1 MTGPLLVTG
10 GTGLLGSAVRKIRP
24 DAIFLSRSDGD
35 LRDRSVAQR
44 LLEEIRPGQ
53 VLHLAGLVG
62 GVKAN
67 AAHNSRFFE
76 ENALINT
83 AVLSAA
89 RSLRIQRLASLLSSC
104 AFPLFS
110 DRATTE
116 NDLHLA
122 LPYDGNAGY
131 GQAKRMLDIHTRLVA
146 KEEGWHWTTL
156 APVTLYGPQDSFD
169 PEGGHVVGSLIRR
182 CWAAKTT
189 GAPYVVW
196 GSGRAVR
203 QFAFVEDV
211 ARIAVDAVQRNLDAS
226 TTIIAPD
233 AGITI
238 QTLAETIATVMG
250 YAGPI
255 VFDRNQP
262 EGVLVKRLH
271 SMTFSAR
278 FPECRFT
285 SLKTGLEETVRW
297 FIDHTTAGEGVSS
310 GTPPLCHQSSGVAL
324 Q

>member
-10 GTGLLGSAVRKIRP
+10 GTGLLGSAVRRIRP
-24 DAIFLSRSDGD
+24 DAIFLSRADGD
-35 LRDRSVAQR
+35 LRDRSVAHR
-44 LLEEIRPGQ
+44 LLAEIRPAQ

-67 AAHNSRFFE
+67 AAQNSRFFE

-89 RSLRIQRLASLLSSC
+89 KSLRIQRLVSLLSSC

-116 NDLHLA
+116 NDLQSA

-131 GQAKRMLDIHTRLVA
+131 GHAKRMLDVHTRLVA
-146 KEEGWHWTTL
+146 KEEGWKWTTL
-156 APVTLYGPQDSFD
+156 TPVTLYGPQDSFD

-211 ARIAVDAVQRNLDAS
+211 ANIAVDAVQRNLDAT

-238 QTLAETIATVMG
+238 QTLAETIASAMG
-250 YAGPI
+250 YTGPI
-255 VFDRNQP
+255 VFDRSQP
-262 EGVLVKRLH
+262 EGVLIKRLH
-271 SMTFSAR
+271 SMTFSTR
-278 FPECRFT
+278 FPDCRFT
-285 SLKTGLEETVRW
+285 SLTAGLEKTVRW
-297 FIDHTTAGEGVSS
+297 FLDYATAGDGVSS
-310 GTPPLCHQSSGVAL
+310 GPPPLCHQS
-324 Q
+324 

>member
-10 GTGLLGSAVRKIRP
+10 GTGLLGSAIRKIRP
-24 DAIFLSRSDGD
+24 DAIFLSRADGD

-44 LLEEIRPGQ
+44 LLEDIRPGQ
-53 VLHLAGLVG
+53 ILHLAGLVG

-67 AAHNSRFFE
+67 AACNSRFFE
-76 ENALINT
+76 DNALINT

-89 RSLRIQRLASLLSSC
+89 RSLGIQKLISLLSSC

-116 NDLHLA
+116 DDLQAA

-131 GQAKRMLDIHTRLVA
+131 GYAKRMLDLHTRLVA
-146 KEEGWHWTTL
+146 KEEDWKWTTL
-156 APVTLYGPQDSFD
+156 TPVTLYGPQDSFD
-169 PEGGHVVGSLIRR
+169 SESGHVVGSLISR

-189 GAPYVVW
+189 GTPLVVW

-203 QFAFVEDV
+203 QFVFVDDV
-211 ARIAVDAVQRNLDAS
+211 AKIAVDAVQRNLDS
-226 TTIIAPD
+226 TTTIIAPD

-238 QTLAETIATVMG
+238 QTLAETIASVMG
-250 YAGPI
+250 YMGPM
-255 VFDRNQP
+255 VFDRTQP

-271 SMTFSAR
+271 SRSFAER
-278 FPECRFT
+278 FPDCRFT
-285 SLKTGLEETVRW
+285 SLKSGLEATVRW
-297 FIDHTTAGEGVSS
+297 FIDHSLS
-310 GTPPLCHQSSGVAL
+310 GKGISNGSLPLCHQS
-324 Q
+324 

>member
-24 DAIFLSRSDGD
+24 DAVFLSRADGD

-44 LLEEIRPGQ
+44 LLEEIRPAQ
-53 VLHLAGLVG
+53 VLHLAGSVG

-67 AAHNSRFFE
+67 AASNCRFFE
-76 ENALINT
+76 DNALINT
-83 AVLSAA
+83 AVLAAA
-89 RSLRIQRLASLLSSC
+89 RSLKIQRLISLLSSC

-110 DRATTE
+110 ERATSE
-116 NDLHLA
+116 DDLHTA

-146 KEEGWHWTTL
+146 KETGWNWTTL

-189 GAPYVVW
+189 GTPFVVW

-203 QFAFVEDV
+203 QFAFVDDV
-211 ARIAVDAVQRNLDAS
+211 ANIAVDALRRNLEAT

-238 QTLAETIATVMG
+238 QTLAETIASAMG
-250 YAGPI
+250 YTGPI

-271 SMTFSAR
+271 STTFSAR
-278 FPECRFT
+278 FPACRFT
-285 SLKTGLEETVRW
+285 SLTTGLEKTVRW
-297 FIDHTTAGEGVSS
+297 FQDHSTAGDGASNA
-310 GTPPLCHQSSGVAL
+310 TPPRWHQSSGVAL

>member
-1 MTGPLLVTG
+1 MTSPLLVTG
-10 GTGLLGSAVRKIRP
+10 GTGLLGSAIRKIRP
-24 DAIFLSRSDGD
+24 DAIFLSRADGD

-44 LLEEIRPGQ
+44 LLEEIRPGTI
-53 VLHLAGLVG
+53 LHLAGLVG

-67 AAHNSRFFE
+67 AACNSRFFE
-76 ENALINT
+76 DNALINT

-89 RSLRIQRLASLLSSC
+89 RALEIQRVISFLSSC

-116 NDLHLA
+116 DDLQAA

-131 GQAKRMLDIHTRLVA
+131 GYAKRMLDLHTRLVA
-146 KEEGWHWTTL
+146 KEEGWKWTTL
-156 APVTLYGPQDSFD
+156 TPVTIYGPQDSFD
-169 PEGGHVVGSLIRR
+169 PEGGHVVGSLISR

-189 GAPYVVW
+189 GTPYVVW

-203 QFAFVEDV
+203 QFVFVDDV
-211 ARIAVDAVQRNLDAS
+211 AKIAVDAIHRNVDS
-226 TTIIAPD
+226 TTTIIAPD

-238 QTLAETIATVMG
+238 QTLAETIAAIIG
-250 YAGPI
+250 YTGP
-255 VFDRNQP
+255 VVYDRSQP

-278 FPECRFT
+278 FPHCRFT
-285 SLKTGLEETVRW
+285 SLRDGLEATVRW
-297 FIDHTTAGEGVSS
+297 FIEHSTSGEGVSS
-310 GTPPLCHQSSGVAL
+310 GSSPLCHQS
-324 Q
+324 

>member
-10 GTGLLGSAVRKIRP
+10 GTGLLGSAVRRIRP
-24 DAIFLSRSDGD
+24 DAIFLSRADGD
-35 LRDRSVAQR
+35 LRDRSVAHR
-44 LLEEIRPGQ
+44 LLAEIRPAQ

-67 AAHNSRFFE
+67 AAQNSRFFE

-89 RSLRIQRLASLLSSC
+89 RTLRIQRLVSLLSSC

-116 NDLHLA
+116 DDLQSA

-131 GQAKRMLDIHTRLVA
+131 GHAKRMLDIHTRLVA
-146 KEEGWHWTTL
+146 KEEGWKWTTL
-156 APVTLYGPQDSFD
+156 TPVTLYGPQDSFD

-211 ARIAVDAVQRNLDAS
+211 ANIAVDAVQRNLDAT

-238 QTLAETIATVMG
+238 QTLAETIASAMG
-250 YAGPI
+250 YTGPI
-255 VFDRNQP
+255 VFDRSQP
-262 EGVLVKRLH
+262 EGVLIKRLH
-271 SMTFSAR
+271 SMTFSTR
-278 FPECRFT
+278 FPDCRFT
-285 SLKTGLEETVRW
+285 SLAAGLEKTVRW
-297 FIDHTTAGEGVSS
+297 FLDYAKAGDGVSS
-310 GTPPLCHQSSGVAL
+310 GPLPLCHQS
-324 Q
+324 

>member
-24 DAIFLSRSDGD
+24 DAIFLSRADGD
-35 LRDRSVAQR
+35 LRDRSVAHR
-44 LLEEIRPGQ
+44 LLAEIRPAQ

-67 AAHNSRFFE
+67 AAQNSRFFE

-89 RSLRIQRLASLLSSC
+89 RSLRIQRLVSLLSSC

-116 NDLHLA
+116 DDLQSA

-131 GQAKRMLDIHTRLVA
+131 GHAKRMLDIHTRLVA
-146 KEEGWHWTTL
+146 KEEGWKWTTL
-156 APVTLYGPQDSFD
+156 TPVTLYGPRDSFD

-182 CWAAKTT
+182 CWAAITT

-211 ARIAVDAVQRNLDAS
+211 ANIAVDAVQRDLDAT

-238 QTLAETIATVMG
+238 QTLAETIASTMG
-250 YAGPI
+250 YTGPI
-255 VFDRNQP
+255 VFDRSQP
-262 EGVLVKRLH
+262 EGVLIKRLH
-271 SMTFSAR
+271 SMTFSTR
-278 FPECRFT
+278 FPDCRFT
-285 SLKTGLEETVRW
+285 SLAAGLEKTVRW
-297 FIDHTTAGEGVSS
+297 FLDYATAEDGVSS
-310 GTPPLCHQSSGVAL
+310 GPPPLCHQS
-324 Q
+324 

>member
-24 DAIFLSRSDGD
+24 DAIFLSRADGD
-35 LRDRSVAQR
+35 LRDRSVAHR
-44 LLEEIRPGQ
+44 LFADIRPTQ
-53 VLHLAGLVG
+53 VLHLASLVG

-67 AAHNSRFFE
+67 AAQNSRFFE
-76 ENALINT
+76 ENVLINT

-89 RSLRIQRLASLLSSC
+89 RSLHIQKLVSLLSSC

-116 NDLHLA
+116 DDLQSA

-131 GQAKRMLDIHTRLVA
+131 GQAKRMLDMHTRLVA
-146 KEEGWHWTTL
+146 KEEDWKWTTL
-156 APVTLYGPQDSFD
+156 TPVTLYGPRDSFD

-182 CWAAKTT
+182 CWEAKTT

-211 ARIAVDAVQRNLDAS
+211 ASIAVDALRHNLDAT

-238 QTLAETIATVMG
+238 QTLAETIASVMG
-250 YAGPI
+250 YTGPI

-262 EGVLVKRLH
+262 EGVLVKRLQ
-271 SMTFSAR
+271 SRTFSAR
-278 FPECRFT
+278 FSESRFT
-285 SLKTGLEETVRW
+285 SLTTGLEKTVRW
-297 FIDHTTAGEGVSS
+297 FLDHSTAGDGVSS
-310 GTPPLCHQSSGVAL
+310 DTPPLCHQS
-324 Q
+324 